1 MRAAVVLCTLVAC
14 GDNALPDGVPLAA
27 AHDVAIVAHQ
37 DDDLLFMQPDLV
49 EAVRGGAGVIN
60 VYVTAGNGTHG
71 LDEADRR
78 YAGLRDAYGAA
89 TGDSRWRCGWIE
101 LAGHTAEHC
110 RLDSANVS
118 LVFIG
123 YPDGGKQGEQADS
136 LLHLWQ
142 GAIPGAFTIA
152 GRSAYYDRDALIETV
167 AEVIREA
174 QPATVHTLEV
184 AATHGYDHSDHMI
197 VGALALLAEARA
209 NSTAELRSYR
219 GYSIDPE
226 PANKADAIYAD
237 VLAVLAR
244 YEACYTGCA
253 PCGQACSEA
262 TIDPSHL
269 LWLHRRYAVGFRRAA
284 AGVLRGAA
292 GCLQLDGTI
301 GDCAGAP
308 AWRLDAYGELRAGDA
323 CLVASG
329 GTGPCTGGPDHRWF
343 VDDEG
348 HVWSGLPPDPAGVA
362 GYDHLACLGAAICG
376 ADGAPTWDFVP
387 ATRATDRAALALT
400 STGRALRIADLTG
413 DGKGDLCAVE
423 GGALMCAPGDGAGGF
438 GGAMRIDQPGAPLAI
453 DPRSL
458 ALGDIDGDGLADAC
472 GLALDGSGLWCATAL
487 HAFAAEP
494 WSHIDAVAGTAA
506 SLAVA
511 GEQLCG
517 LSAQGVDCASR
528 AQTTQL
534 SSWPEYDAPVWFG
547 DLDGDGAID
556 WCSSTGSA
564 AACGVAAELAR
575 TSDGVPWS
583 WSLAGAGDPAPGDDT
598 GGLADVDGDG
608 RADLCSVSSTGVAC
622 ARSQGRGFGPLATL
636 ASPLAGSA
644 LVLGDLDGD
653 GKADACVDT
662 GTAIACALSP

>member
-14 GDNALPDGVPLAA
+14 GDNALPDGLPLTA

-49 EAVRGGAGVIN
+49 EAVRGGAGVVS

-71 LDEADRR
+71 LAEADRR
-78 YAGLRDAYGAA
+78 YAGLRDAYATAA
-89 TGDSRWRCGWIE
+89 GDSHWQCGWIE

-110 RLDSANVS
+110 RLQSANVS
-118 LVFIG
+118 LVFLG
-123 YPDGGKQGEQADS
+123 YPDGGKQGEQPDS

-142 GAIPGAFTIA
+142 GAIPGAYTIA
-152 GRSAYYDRDALIETV
+152 VRPAYYDRDALIETV
-167 AEVIREA
+167 TEVIRET

-197 VGALALLAEARA
+197 VGALALLAVGRA
-209 NSTAELRSYR
+209 DSIAELRSYR
-219 GYSIDPE
+219 GYSVDPE
-226 PANKADAIYAD
+226 PANKVGAIYSD

-262 TIDPSHL
+262 TIDPQHE
-269 LWLHRRYAVGFRRAA
+269 LWLQRRYAVGFRRAA
-284 AGVLRGAA
+284 AGLVRGAS
-292 GCLQLDGTI
+292 GCLQLDGTT
-301 GDCAGAP
+301 GDCASAP

-323 CLVASG
+323 CLLASG
-329 GTGPCTGGPDHRWF
+329 GTGQCTGGPDRRWF

-348 HVWSGLPPDPAGVA
+348 HVWSALPPDPASVA
-362 GYDHLACLGAAICG
+362 DYDHLACLGAAICG

-387 ATRATDRAALALT
+387 AIRSTTRSALALT

-423 GGALMCAPGDGAGGF
+423 GGALMCATGDGAGGF
-438 GGAMRIDQPGAPLAI
+438 GGAMRIDSPTAPLAI

-458 ALGDIDGDGLADAC
+458 ALGDVDGDGRADAC
-472 GLALDGSGLWCATAL
+472 GISLATGYVVCATAY
-487 HAFAAEP
+487 HAFVP
-494 WSHIDAVAGTAA
+494 VTWSSIDAVAGTAA

-511 GEQLCG
+511 GGQLCG
-517 LSAQGVDCASR
+517 LSAQGVACGSHGH
-528 AQTTQL
+528 TTEL
-534 SSWPEYDAPVWFG
+534 STWPQADATIWFG

-556 WCSSTGSA
+556 WCSGAS
-564 AACGVAAELAR
+564 CGVAAELAL

-583 WSLAGAGDPAPGDDT
+583 WSLAGVVDPAPNDDT

-608 RADLCSVSSTGVAC
+608 RADLCSVSPAGVAC

-662 GTAIACALSP
+662 GDAIACALSP